1 MFQLHAAGSSELRL
15 RILSSVAL
23 GAVALGSAWLGGW
36 LLAIVWLGA
45 AVAVVHEWTAMTRT
59 VPLPALSVAGGVG
72 LAAIQGSWILGT
84 PLVFACAVAAAV
96 AALAAIARTG
106 RDRAWAVA
114 GLAYAAPVAL
124 VPVMFRV
131 HPGGSVT
138 PLLWMFAV
146 VWTTD
151 VAAYFVGRAVGGPKL
166 WPAVSPNKTWSGF
179 AGGLVGAMLAGAA
192 VAALGAARPLQ
203 AFDLGAL
210 AVLSGLASVAS
221 QAGDLAESA
230 MKRHFGVKD
239 SGSLIP
245 GHGGFMDRLDGF
257 AAVAIL
263 VLLLMPFV
271 KTSFWAVAP

>member
-1 MFQLHAAGSSELRL
+1 MFPPHAAGSSELRL
-15 RILSSVAL
+15 RVLSSAAL

-45 AVAVVHEWTAMTRT
+45 AIAVVHEWTAMTRAAP
-59 VPLPALSVAGGVG
+59 VPALSVAAGVG
-72 LAAIQGSWILGT
+72 LAAIQGSWIFGT
-84 PLVFACAVAAAV
+84 PLVFACVVAAAV

-124 VPVMFRV
+124 VPVMLRV
-131 HPGGSVT
+131 HPGGSIT

-179 AGGLVGAMLAGAA
+179 AGGLAGAMVAGTA
-192 VAALGAARPLQ
+192 VAALGAAQPLQ
-203 AFDLGAL
+203 ALDIAAL
-210 AVLSGLASVAS
+210 VVLSGLASGAS

-230 MKRHFGVKD
+230 MKRRFGVKD

-263 VLLLMPFV
+263 VFLLAPFA